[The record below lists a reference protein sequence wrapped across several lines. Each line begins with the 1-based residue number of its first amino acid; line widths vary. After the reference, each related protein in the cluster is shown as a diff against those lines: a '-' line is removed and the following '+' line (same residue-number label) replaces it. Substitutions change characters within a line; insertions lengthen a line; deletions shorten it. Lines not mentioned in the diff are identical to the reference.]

1 MECKDYRYM
10 RLDTPFEY
18 IDINDIK
25 IFGWKDF
32 LKSGY
37 IEVYVGAFGKSHEY
51 SVRECTGKK
60 FEEFER
66 FCKRKGFQVL
76 KVGKLEMDD
85 EHIVSIA
92 VQNKRCFDMASYA
105 ERFLFPEYVEL
116 VRTVEACKNRMLLEK

>member
-37 IEVYVGAFGKSHEY
+37 IEVYVGAFGKPHEY
-51 SVRECTGKK
+51 SARECTGKK
-60 FEEFER
+60 FEEFKR
-66 FCKRKGFQVL
+66 FCKRKGFQIL
-76 KVGKLEMDD
+76 KVGKLEMS
-85 EHIVSIA
+85 EERIVSIA
-92 VQNKRCFDMASYA
+92 VQNKSSFDMASYA
-105 ERFLFPEYVEL
+105 KGFLFLEYLNL
-116 VRTVEACKNRMLLEK
+116 VRTVEACKNRMLLK